1 MRRIFST
8 AFIAL
13 TLSAVCIP
21 HAHATYAVHDAITY
35 IHDTIKAVQ
44 DELYQQIDLD
54 TAAEALSVGQD
65 TLTTCRDTLK
75 TARDTY
81 DTAVNI
87 YDTATH
93 MKNYIGDPAR
103 MVAYINSRFWHDREI
118 SAALNVTKEALEL
131 ADGDV
136 CSTADIEFLLD
147 DIDYSMR
154 LAQQRQSEQLAKT
167 QKEALATQEIMK
179 NWEQK
184 MLTQLRDLNTH
195 DQQYDSRNS
204 TLNELQHAAYKN
216 SIWQSNTLG
225 QMFAAQTVHSA
236 MVAQQMYSDNMRQ
249 DEIDYKK
256 AKAIH
261 DSRKINESGA
271 SELEAKGSVGNNFI
285 EQFINR

>member
-1 MRRIFST
+1 
-8 AFIAL
+8 
-13 TLSAVCIP
+13 
-21 HAHATYAVHDAITY
+21 
-35 IHDTIKAVQ
+35 
-44 DELYQQIDLD
+44 
-54 TAAEALSVGQD
+54 
-65 TLTTCRDTLK
+65 
-75 TARDTY
+75 
-81 DTAVNI
+81 
-87 YDTATH
+87 
-93 MKNYIGDPAR
+93 
-103 MVAYINSRFWHDREI
+103 
-118 SAALNVTKEALEL
+118 
-131 ADGDV
+131 
-136 CSTADIEFLLD
+136 
-147 DIDYSMR
+147 MR

>member
-1 MRRIFST
+1 MTVDNRYKDLCAQLDSKIQSARD
-8 AFIAL
+8 AL
-13 TLSAVCIP
+13 NAEVAKLNDTDKDLYKEMSDLKEKQADY
-21 HAHATYAVHDAITY
+21 YARLENIKLTHEHDKQALE
-35 IHDTIKAVQ
+35 A
-44 DELYQQIDLD
+44 QIDKLVNSLD
-54 TAAEALSVGQD
+54 EEV
-65 TLTTCRDTLK
+65 K
-75 TARDTY
+75 K
-81 DTAVNI
+81 I
-87 YDTATH
+87 Y
-93 MKNYIGDPAR
+93 
-103 MVAYINSRFWHDREI
+103 
-118 SAALNVTKEALEL
+118 LEL
-131 ADGDV
+131 
-136 CSTADIEFLLD
+136 
-147 DIDYSMR
+147 
-154 LAQQRQSEQLAKT
+154 QSRKQ
-167 QKEALATQEIMK
+167 ALATQEIMK

-236 MVAQQMYSDNMRQ
+236 MVAQQMYADNMRQ